1 MRDEVEI
8 AAVVLQPHFDA
19 VRDTFAAFEPAPG
32 EPLER
37 LRRVRYVVDPG
48 IHNTYRHFA
57 ACRDDGRQ
65 LLFAP
70 EIVTE
75 VDAETLVAI
84 LAHEFGHA
92 ADMAYPG
99 DWCLLDAGTESQRA
113 VWIAGK
119 SDRRSEHWRGWL
131 WARRSDDEIEWAA
144 DCIAELVTGRRIHY
158 CGRCMLQCFTP
169 VQGRPQR
176 QERRPA
182 GLR

>member
-1 MRDEVEI
+1 MRDDVEI
-8 AAVVLQPHFDA
+8 AAVVLEPHFDA
-19 VRDTFAAFEPAPG
+19 VRDTFAAFEPVPG
-32 EPLER
+32 ISLER
-37 LRRVRYVVDPG
+37 LKRVRYVVDAE
-48 IHNTYRHFA
+48 IHDTHRHFA

-99 DWCLLDAGTESQRA
+99 EWCVVGGGTESQHA
-113 VWIAGK
+113 LWLGGK
-119 SDRRSEHWRGWL
+119 TDKRSEHWRSWL
-131 WARRSDDEIEWAA
+131 WARRGDDEIEWAA
-144 DCIAELVTGRRIHY
+144 DAVAELVTGRRIHY
-158 CGRCMLQCFTP
+158 CGQCMLQCFTP
-169 VQGRPQR
+169 ARGRPLR
-176 QERRPA
+176 QERRPV